1 MGNRLMTMFEENPI
15 IAAIKDQTGLASVLK
30 CDCKIVFVLY
40 GNVLNIV
47 DIVQQLKSRDK
58 MVFVNID
65 LIDGFSS
72 KEIVIELLKRDTQAD
87 GVLSSKAGM
96 IKAAKAHGFYT
107 IHRLF
112 IIDSFSFDN
121 IEKQVS
127 LSEPDALQILP
138 GWPKL
143 ITWTKDK
150 IRIPII
156 TGGLIC
162 AKEDV
167 VAALG
172 AGAMAISSTNADVW
186 NL

>member
-1 MGNRLMTMFEENPI
+1 MVKKLLGLFEENPI
-15 IAAIKDQTGLASVLK
+15 IAAIKNQSGLQSVLK
-30 CDCKIVFVLY
+30 SDCKIVFVLY

-47 DIVQQLKSRDK
+47 DIVHQLKSQDK

-65 LIDGFSS
+65 LIEGFSS
-72 KEIVIELLKRDTQAD
+72 KEIVIELLKRDTHAD
-87 GVLSSKAGM
+87 GILSSKAGM

-150 IRIPII
+150 IDIPII

-162 AKEDV
+162 LKEDV

-186 NL
+186 AL